1 MNKKIIWGII
11 LLAILVIGGYFV
23 FNRDYKNS
31 QELNT
36 SNTNTPTN
44 TIPVE
49 NNANSSKTYSNSQY
63 GFSID
68 YPQNYEIYNTNTSNG
83 YTLTLVDKSK
93 VFLNSD
99 VKNLILVEARSAKN
113 EVSFDS
119 YIKKYP
125 LLDSNTNKAYTFTP
139 RIINGKTFYYT
150 LTERFEGT
158 LSFEYC
164 IINNNNVLCFHSIS
178 NGVAWSDE
186 NLNVEAD
193 STHVALKK
201 MLESLKF
208 NLVGKVSDKSI
219 ITLVSPNGGEKI
231 AITSISNPTIPV
243 KFNLN
248 KPQGFSVFLI
258 DSNGDIAASW
268 ATSNRYNNN
277 LSIDYE
283 FNVSVFINYETRLKP
298 IDSGKYKIKVCD
310 FDENYCD
317 MSDEYFTIVK

>member
-49 NNANSSKTYSNSQY
+49 NNVNSSKTYSNSQY

-68 YPQNYEIYNTNTSNG
+68 YPQNYEIDKTNTSG
-83 YTLTLVDKSK
+83 SFLVTLVDKSK
-93 VFLNSD
+93 VFPNPD

-125 LLDSNTNKAYTFTP
+125 LLDSNSNRPYTFTS
-139 RIINGKTFYYT
+139 RVIGGKTFYYT
-150 LTERFEGT
+150 LTERFEGA

-178 NGVAWSDE
+178 NGVAWSDK
-186 NLNVEAD
+186 NLDVEAD

-201 MLESLKF
+201 MLESLRF
-208 NLVGKVSDKSI
+208 DLVGKVSDKSI
-219 ITLVSPNGGEKI
+219 ITLVSPNGGEVFRPGDNMKI
-231 AITSISNPTIPV
+231 FWNNSVKSSNIKIMVVAGKVSDGHYTQNGSMATTRGYKIYNGADNGV
-243 KFNLN
+243 FNFIVPKEYPYAGN
-248 KPQGFSVFLI
+248 WLI
-258 DSNGDIAASW
+258 RIESEGG
-268 ATSNRYNNN
+268 
-277 LSIDYE
+277 SIDY
-283 FNVSVFINYETRLKP
+283 
-298 IDSGKYKIKVCD
+298 
-310 FDENYCD
+310 
-317 MSDEYFTIVK
+317 SDGYFTIVK

>member
-1 MNKKIIWGII
+1 MNKKVILGVI
-11 LLAILVIGGYFV
+11 LLVILVIGGYFV
-23 FNRDYKNS
+23 FNRDYKGT
-31 QELNT
+31 QESNT
-36 SNTNTPTN
+36 SNTNTTTN

-93 VFLNSD
+93 VFPNSD

-219 ITLVSPNGGEKI
+219 ITLVSPNGGEVFKPGDNMKI
-231 AITSISNPTIPV
+231 FWNNSVGSSNIKLMIVAGKVSDGHYTNNGSMATTRGYEIYRGIDNGV
-243 KFNLN
+243 FNFIVPKEYPHAGN
-248 KPQGFSVFLI
+248 WLI
-258 DSNGDIAASW
+258 RIESEGGA
-268 ATSNRYNNN
+268 
-277 LSIDYE
+277 IDY
-283 FNVSVFINYETRLKP
+283 
-298 IDSGKYKIKVCD
+298 
-310 FDENYCD
+310 
-317 MSDEYFTIVK
+317 SDEYFTIVK